1 MVTVNRCLN
10 STGSTGSPWCV
21 QYLSVI
27 SLPWISLT
35 LSLKVSVSCSLVS
48 DSLQP
53 HGLKLTRLLCSWNS
67 PCKDTGVGSHS
78 LLQGVFLTQGLNLG
92 LLHYRQ
98 ILYHLRY
105 QRSPLS
111 NLSISIKCSNTAG
124 IKARGQRLLFAWDL
138 RPIH

>member
-10 STGSTGSPWCV
+10 STGSTGSPWCIH
-21 QYLSVI
+21 YLSVI

-92 LLHYRQ
+92 LLHCRW
-98 ILYHLRY
+98 ILYHLSH
-105 QRSPLS
+105 QGSPVNRTRVQS
-111 NLSISIKCSNTAG
+111 ESNTG
-124 IKARGQRLLFAWDL
+124 ISKQ
-138 RPIH
+138 